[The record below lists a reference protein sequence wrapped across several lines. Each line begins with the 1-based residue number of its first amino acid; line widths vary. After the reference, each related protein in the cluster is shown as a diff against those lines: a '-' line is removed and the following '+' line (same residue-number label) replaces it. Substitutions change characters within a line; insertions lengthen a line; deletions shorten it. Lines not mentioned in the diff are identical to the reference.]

1 MEEIH
6 EARGVLFKRQKIII
20 PASMKQDMLSIIH
33 ETHMGV
39 EKSKRRARAVMYW
52 PQMAE
57 QIEDTVRKCPI
68 CMRFRKSSPKELLLS
83 HAIPADP
90 WC

>member
-1 MEEIH
+1 
-6 EARGVLFKRQKIII
+6 
-20 PASMKQDMLSIIH
+20 MLSIIH
-33 ETHMGV
+33 ETHVEV
-39 EKSKRRARAVMYW
+39 EKNKRRARAVMYW

-57 QIEDTVRKCPI
+57 QIEETVRKCPI

-90 WC
+90 WCKVAADVMTYKNKDYLVIVA